1 MTLNVLASNLI
12 GRMGERTG
20 EADVAVWARAGQQAK
35 ETRWTKSVDSEAAE
49 GTRGSRKE
57 PDRPPWQEK
66 RIAHPQTPR
75 TWTVNTRFCFFFF
88 FFIIGLR
95 SRLFPLFVHYMIS
108 HRSLLKTRRVVIH
121 RGKNKTRRTICRV
134 GIFFLFSFHWLRFI
148 LTLPPVSRAFLF
160 KIYPPPS
167 FSQSS
172 NLIWESLSSPGAL
185 SRAIRLILKSQ
196 FARCSRCYVVV
207 WKAARQKTRDEKQ
220 NHIFLR
226 CNGTWVIAQQL
237 PPSDPA
243 SIHQLFSLN

>member
-1 MTLNVLASNLI
+1 MTVNVLASKLI

-20 EADVAVWARAGQQAK
+20 EADVAVWARAGQQAE

-75 TWTVNTRFCFFFF
+75 TWTVNTRFCFFFFFF

-167 FSQSS
+167 LAVFKPYMGIPVKSGSTISCNPSYSQIS
-172 NLIWESLSSPGAL
+172 
-185 SRAIRLILKSQ
+185 IRSM
-196 FARCSRCYVVV
+196 
-207 WKAARQKTRDEKQ
+207 
-220 NHIFLR
+220 
-226 CNGTWVIAQQL
+226 
-237 PPSDPA
+237 
-243 SIHQLFSLN
+243 